1 MFVCLFVF
9 LHFIHGL
16 ISYDLSSLDNGH
28 LELYVLKVFW
38 IILIFSYFIGSD
50 KFVISSKI
58 FLSKAKKCI
67 HLNLVWQ
74 FVIKEIEKINYHKYD
89 WRVSPSDVCK
99 TQKEIHY
106 HVS

>member
-1 MFVCLFVF
+1 M
-9 LHFIHGL
+9 
-16 ISYDLSSLDNGH
+16 SSLDNGH

-50 KFVISSKI
+50 KFVKSSDF

-89 WRVSPSDVCK
+89 WRVPRRMSVKPERK
-99 TQKEIHY
+99 YITM
-106 HVS
+106 